1 MLVIYD
7 GLHRLSQRVLSLP
20 DGIHKPLRR
29 IDFLL
34 DKGEGIFLLA
44 TCFGSAR
51 IRFHHLLVHGAYAQL
66 RRIALIE
73 LQPQFVLFNRQ
84 QKVRDNL
91 NCLAAAGFCAGIPR
105 LRIQLGD
112 FCQRVLERFFVDV
125 QFLLDAIEMLL

>member
-1 MLVIYD
+1 MIYD

-20 DGIHKPLRR
+20 DGIYKPLRR

-44 TCFGSAR
+44 TRFGSAR
-51 IRFHHLLVHGAYAQL
+51 ICFHHLLVHGADAQL

-91 NCLAAAGFCAGIPR
+91 NC
-105 LRIQLGD
+105 
-112 FCQRVLERFFVDV
+112 
-125 QFLLDAIEMLL
+125 